1 MQTPD
6 TLFIAQI
13 NRLIAI
19 NNQRFRVYSRA
30 MEKAQD
36 STFRSLCAQAKERTV
51 YFNMQL
57 IRCLVQYDMAP
68 ISIDN
73 GLGKTYHFG
82 MALNSGLL
90 RHIKGVNQYA
100 CNWWDTIALKA
111 YRRILTDLQNIP
123 QEISRIILQQQSI
136 LESEQRY
143 LRMSA

>member
-6 TLFIAQI
+6 PLFITQI
-13 NRLIAI
+13 NQLIAI
-19 NNQRFRVYSRA
+19 NSERFKTYSRA
-30 MEKAQD
+30 MEKTHD

-57 IRCLVQYDMAP
+57 IRCLVQYDQFP
-68 ISIDN
+68 VNSDT

-82 MALNSGLL
+82 MNFRQGLL
-90 RHIKGVNQYA
+90 HHMKGVNRNA
-100 CNWWDTIALKA
+100 CSWWDTIALKA
-111 YRRILTDLQNIP
+111 YRSVLTDLQYIP
-123 QEISRIILQQQSI
+123 QEIKRVILQQQSI